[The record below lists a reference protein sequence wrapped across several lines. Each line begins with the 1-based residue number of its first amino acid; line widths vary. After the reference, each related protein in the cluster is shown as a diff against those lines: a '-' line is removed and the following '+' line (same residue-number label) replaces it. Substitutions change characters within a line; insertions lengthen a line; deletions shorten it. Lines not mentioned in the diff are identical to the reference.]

1 MGGSWESDGVPEED
15 RKGQALFVRGVWRLR
30 QWQSLSS
37 SSHRRNFVLDALCAP
52 KGSHIVSR
60 ISREYPQQSLTD
72 NVTSCKSVWAF
83 ALCPTGSPALLL
95 TSDHPQTHGAGTGR
109 EPRHQGR
116 GRERSSLRLHSQ
128 QRNIP
133 TERKTPKATVC
144 LLTMCP
150 TIVVGPTDA
159 FLPLAFIHP
168 PYKDPFQTLLRP

>member
-1 MGGSWESDGVPEED
+1 MLGLNRGTAEEIVGGSWESDGVPEED

-37 SSHRRNFVLDALCAP
+37 SSHRQNFVLDALCAP

-116 GRERSSLRLHSQ
+116 GRERSSLAY
-128 QRNIP
+128 IP
-133 TERKTPKATVC
+133 NRGISRPSEKHRKRPFVC
-144 LLTMCP
+144 
-150 TIVVGPTDA
+150 
-159 FLPLAFIHP
+159 
-168 PYKDPFQTLLRP
+168 